1 MRTTADSVARGEPT
15 CAGILV
21 HFRPHHS
28 SIPCADLRLEINRAA
43 AHHGESPH
51 ESGFDRLLV
60 PSRLDLEAES
70 KRSFCPWNPDVKCL
84 EVSSMNP

>member
-21 HFRPHHS
+21 HFRPNHS

-43 AHHGESPH
+43 RASWGK
-51 ESGFDRLLV
+51 
-60 PSRLDLEAES
+60 PSRKWIRSASGSFTSGPGSRIQAVFLPLE
-70 KRSFCPWNPDVKCL
+70 P
-84 EVSSMNP
+84 